1 MVLTPSKKSI
11 FDYNLLWPAL
21 VWGTGNYMTYID
33 DNNSQQFLTLSE
45 FLCLVYR
52 TSKVYSSCTENFLIL
67 FTDDLI

>member
-33 DNNSQQFLTLSE
+33 DGNSQQFLTLSE
-45 FLCLVYR
+45 FHLLELQ
-52 TSKVYSSCTENFLIL
+52 KL
-67 FTDDLI
+67 FIAAVLRIF